1 MFSAMDIANYIVDY
15 SLNKNYSINNL
26 KLQKLLYYAN
36 ARYLVENDGN
46 SLFDE
51 TIEKWKLGP
60 VVPEVY
66 HEFKQYGANEI
77 TKTEETLEITTA
89 GNSKGWKYVLKT
101 FSKDNISSETQEF
114 LNCIVDKLKN
124 FGPFELVEMTHRE
137 PMWHDYEQAINSGT
151 MHLSYNK
158 QEIESYFKLNNF
170 PWDKDNE

>member
-46 SLFDE
+46 PLFDE

-77 TKTEETLEITTA
+77 TKTEETLEIITA
-89 GNSKGWKYVLKT
+89 VNSKGWKYVLKT

-151 MHLSYNK
+151 MHLNYNK